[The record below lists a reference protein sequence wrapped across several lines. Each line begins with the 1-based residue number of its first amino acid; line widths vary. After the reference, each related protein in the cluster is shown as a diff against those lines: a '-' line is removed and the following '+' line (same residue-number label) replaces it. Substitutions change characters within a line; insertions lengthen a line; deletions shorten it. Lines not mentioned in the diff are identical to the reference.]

1 MPAFSF
7 EKISAPVRP
16 NSNPSAQVETIE
28 REKKQRGV
36 ITQMLDRL
44 AEARGRRAVP
54 KDGVYVRFP
63 KPPGK

>member
-16 NSNPSAQVETIE
+16 NPNPSAQVDNIE
-28 REKKQRGV
+28 HEKKQRGV

-44 AEARGRRAVP
+44 AEARGKRAVP

>member
-1 MPAFSF
+1 MAAFSF
-7 EKISAPVRP
+7 EKISPPARP
-16 NSNPSAQVETIE
+16 NPHPNPSATGDPS
-28 REKKQRGV
+28 EKKQRGV

-44 AEARGRRAVP
+44 AEARGKRAVP

>member
-16 NSNPSAQVETIE
+16 NPNPSAHVEPT
-28 REKKQRGV
+28 EKKQRGV

-44 AEARGRRAVP
+44 TGARSRRAVP